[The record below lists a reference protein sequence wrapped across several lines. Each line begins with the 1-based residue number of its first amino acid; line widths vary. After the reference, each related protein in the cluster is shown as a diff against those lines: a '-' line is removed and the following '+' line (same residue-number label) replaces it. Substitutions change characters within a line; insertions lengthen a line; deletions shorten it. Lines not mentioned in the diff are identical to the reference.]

1 MSSDHED
8 NARKIPIHFAGDED
22 KFALEPEV
30 LTDDSA
36 SEIEAIADP
45 GHEFD
50 LTADDGSEIID
61 ADSAPSLSE
70 ILKELEAQ
78 DQAEAE
84 AMAKLQ
90 TAELEPASVTKGE
103 RATAALA
110 HQALTELAGLRAE
123 NAQLRKRATDA
134 EVSKLDTLDRLL
146 RLQADFDNLR
156 KRTERERGDSH
167 SRLVIDLAKKLLPV
181 IDSIS
186 RALKAEDSFQAA
198 ESEEFRHFLGGVSL
212 ISKQLNDVLESFGI
226 EAIPAIG
233 QRFDPNFH
241 EAVATELSD
250 ELAPDVITQELARG
264 YRMGS
269 KLLRPSMVKVSSKP

>member
-1 MSSDHED
+1 MSVDHED

-22 KFALEPEV
+22 E
-30 LTDDSA
+30 SA
-36 SEIEAIADP
+36 SEPELMADESAYEIEPVADA
-45 GHEFD
+45 GDEFE

-84 AMAKLQ
+84 AMAKSHA
-90 TAELEPASVTKGE
+90 AEPEPASVTKGE

-134 EVSKLDTLDRLL
+134 EVSKLETMDRLL

-198 ESEEFRHFLGGVSL
+198 ESEEFRHFLGGVNL
-212 ISKQLNDVLESFGI
+212 INKQLNDVLESFGI

-233 QRFDPNFH
+233 QQFDPNFH

-269 KLLRPSMVKVSSKP
+269 KLLRPSMVKVSSKS

>member
-1 MSSDHED
+1 MSVDPED

-22 KFALEPEV
+22 ESAAEPDAEIDASAYEIQPTAESTDEFE
-30 LTDDSA
+30 LTV
-36 SEIEAIADP
+36 
-45 GHEFD
+45 
-50 LTADDGSEIID
+50 DDGTEIID

-84 AMAKLQ
+84 AMARAQ
-90 TAELEPASVTKGE
+90 AADPEPASVTKGE

-123 NAQLRKRATDA
+123 NAQLRKRASDA
-134 EVSKLDTLDRLL
+134 EVSKLETLDRLL

-181 IDSIS
+181 IDSLG
-186 RALKAEDSFQAA
+186 RALNAEDNVQAA
-198 ESEEFRHFLGGVSL
+198 ESEEFRHFLGGIRL
-212 ISKQLNDVLESFGI
+212 INKQLNDVLESFGI
-226 EAIPAIG
+226 EAIPAVG

-250 ELAPDVITQELARG
+250 EMAPDVITQELARG

-269 KLLRPSMVKVSSKP
+269 KLLRPSMVKVASKS